1 MSPDA
6 TSNNSFGKAALRQ
19 REALAGSSGILG
31 LVKDAHVFHL
41 TLFAPTG
48 WYHPISILVEYTVDL
63 LEAYQGKQ

>member
-6 TSNNSFGKAALRQ
+6 TSNNSFDKAALRR

-31 LVKDAHVFHL
+31 LVFRL
-41 TLFAPTG
+41 TLFASTG
-48 WYHPISILVEYTVDL
+48 WYHPISIPVEYTVDL